1 MPSAIQEARTLIK
14 DIKAANVAP
23 TDKSRLL
30 YVNKLNQRKI
40 QNREAAWL
48 LRNPDFGLSPL
59 VSDMQQSPVI
69 GKGTYRMLKA
79 GPIATRHVKPF
90 TAKELRDLVSPDP
103 AYRMD
108 AKQYIIDEMIDSE
121 RRINDTMEFIAHCA
135 IARGR
140 VRYILN
146 DAIGRMDVNL
156 SFPVKTQDAAATWA
170 NIATDIVSQMDTYI
184 KAFINRAGKRP
195 DTIRM
200 TSTTWEYVKANTAVK
215 AVFGSYIRTQGVK
228 VSEIPVGMITPE
240 LVAKA
245 LDWPPIAIYDERTQ
259 VKYAVTNSEA
269 EGNNVTVELT
279 GGTWGISVGDKALCD
294 YKMAD
299 AGYDDW
305 DFEATVETVTPGVS
319 IVIDIPSGKSLTAG
333 EYIAVKPTFFP
344 EQKVVLIADEFV
356 DNEFILVPFGIE
368 YSGSEIAA
376 NMWFGPRMD
385 IFNIGQEPGMGV
397 ARRNW
402 HEFGMML
409 GNPNKIMS
417 VQIIV

>member
-1 MPSAIQEARTLIK
+1 MASAIQEARTLIK

-23 TDKSRLL
+23 TDKARLL

-59 VSDMQQSPVI
+59 VSEMQQSPVI

-90 TAKELRDLVSPDP
+90 TAKELRDLVSPDL

-135 IARGR
+135 IGRGS

-156 SFPVKTQDAAATWA
+156 TFPVKTQDAAATWS
-170 NIATDIVSQMDTYI
+170 NIATDIVSQMDDTYI

-200 TSTTWEYVKANTAVK
+200 TSTTWAYVKANTAVK

-259 VKYAVTNSEA
+259 VKYAVTNTETAAS
-269 EGNNVTVELT
+269 NVVVELT

-294 YKMAD
+294 YKVAD

-305 DFEATVETVTPGVS
+305 DFEATVTAVNPGVS
-319 IVIDIPSGKSLTAG
+319 ITITLTGTINAG

-344 EQKVVLIADEFV
+344 EQKIVLIADEFI

-376 NMWFGPRMD
+376 NMWYGPRMD

>member
-1 MPSAIQEARTLIK
+1 MASAIQEARTLIK

-23 TDKSRLL
+23 TDKARLL

-90 TAKELRDLVSPDP
+90 TAKELRDLISPDP

-135 IARGR
+135 IGRGS

-156 SFPVKTQDAAATWA
+156 TFPIKTENAAATWA
-170 NIATDIVSQMDTYI
+170 NIATDIVAQMDTYI

-200 TSTTWEYVKANTAVK
+200 TSTTWDYVKANTAVK

-245 LDWPPIAIYDERTQ
+245 LDWPTIAIYDERTQ
-259 VKYAVTNSEA
+259 VKYAVTNTETAAS
-269 EGNNVTVELT
+269 NVVVELT

-294 YKMAD
+294 YKIAD

-305 DFEATVETVTPGVS
+305 DFEATVTAVNPGVS
-319 IVIDIPSGKSLTAG
+319 ITITLTGTINAG

-344 EQKVVLIADEFV
+344 EQKIVLIADEFV

-376 NMWFGPRMD
+376 NMWYGPRMD

-402 HEFGMML
+402 HEFGLML